1 MAAGSRLNSDRNKKR
16 AILGEGVRMKS
27 ADFLADGERLASL

>member
-1 MAAGSRLNSDRNKKR
+1 MAAGSRVNSDRDEKG